1 MASLKSWIKAARLRT
16 LPLAVS
22 GILMGAAL
30 AAMNQGFD
38 QTVTILAIVTA
49 LFIQIFSNFA
59 NDYGDSQ
66 KGTDNQHRVGPKR
79 TVQSGEMRH
88 NDKRVGPRRTVQ
100 GGEITP
106 AQMRGG
112 MIVLALLSLT
122 SGIWLVVEG
131 TKGLSVEVFGVY
143 IALGILAL
151 IAAFKYT
158 AGNNP
163 YGYAG
168 LGDLAVFL
176 FFGLLPVVGTYFLN
190 THQID
195 TLLFLPA
202 VSIGLFSTG
211 VLNLNNM
218 RDVENDRNSGKNTMI
233 VRMGSTNGK
242 IYHTTL
248 IIAGMLASIVFM
260 VLKGQSTVQWLFLL
274 AFPLFIRDLILIN
287 RITVPGQ
294 FDPFLKKLSLTTLL
308 FSVLFGLGILLI

>member
-30 AAMNQGFD
+30 AGLDEGFNLK
-38 QTVTILAIVTA
+38 VTILAVVTA
-49 LFIQIFSNFA
+49 LLIQIFSNFA
-59 NDYGDSQ
+59 NDYGDFQ
-66 KGTDNQHRVGPKR
+66 KGTD
-79 TVQSGEMRH
+79 

-106 AQMRGG
+106 SQMRGG
-112 MIVLALLSLT
+112 MIVLAFLSLA
-122 SGIWLVVEG
+122 SGIWLVAEG
-131 TKGLSVEVFGVY
+131 TKGLSLSVFGIY
-143 IALGILAL
+143 IALGVLAL

-158 AGNNP
+158 AGSNP

-176 FFGLLPVVGTYFLN
+176 FFGLLPVVGAYFLN
-190 THQID
+190 THQVSRLI
-195 TLLFLPA
+195 FLPA
-202 VSIGLFSTG
+202 ISIGLFSTG

-233 VRMGSTNGK
+233 VRMGSAKGK
-242 IYHTTL
+242 RYHTVL
-248 IIAGMLASIVFM
+248 IAGGM
-260 VLKGQSTVQWLFLL
+260 VVMVAFAIIHSKSLSPCIFLVS
-274 AFPLFIRDLILIN
+274 FPLFIRDIIQIN
-287 RITVPGQ
+287 RVPEPQQ

-308 FSVLFGLGILLI
+308 FTVLFGIGVLLI

>member
-1 MASLKSWIKAARLRT
+1 MASLKSWVKAARLRT

-30 AAMNQGFD
+30 AALDESFSLKI
-38 QTVTILAIVTA
+38 TALAVVTA

-59 NDYGDSQ
+59 NDYGDFQ
-66 KGTDNQHRVGPKR
+66 KGTDNDKRVGPKR
-79 TVQSGEMRH
+79 TVQ
-88 NDKRVGPRRTVQ
+88 
-100 GGEITP
+100 GGEISP
-106 AQMRGG
+106 GQMRIG

-122 SGIWLVVEG
+122 SGVWLVVEG
-131 TKGLSVEVFGVY
+131 TKGLSLGFFAIY

-158 AGNNP
+158 AGSNP

-176 FFGLLPVVGTYFLN
+176 FFGLLPVVGAYFLN
-190 THQID
+190 THQMNE
-195 TLLFLPA
+195 LVFLPA
-202 VSIGLFSTG
+202 LSIGFFSTG

-233 VRMGSTNGK
+233 VRMGSATGK
-242 IYHTTL
+242 VYHTLL
-248 IIAGMLASIVFM
+248 ISGGIVAAVVFSF
-260 VLKGQSTVQWLFLL
+260 LNFKSGFQWLFLISI
-274 AFPLFIRDLILIN
+274 PLFLRDLVQIN
-287 RITVPGQ
+287 RVLEPHQ

-308 FSVLFGLGILLI
+308 FTVLFGLGVFLI

>member
-30 AAMNQGFD
+30 AGLDEGFNLK
-38 QTVTILAIVTA
+38 VTILAVVTA

-59 NDYGDSQ
+59 NDYGDFQ
-66 KGTDNQHRVGPKR
+66 KGTD
-79 TVQSGEMRH
+79 

-106 AQMRGG
+106 SQMKVG
-112 MIVLALLSLT
+112 MIFLAMISLA
-122 SGIWLVVEG
+122 SGILLVAEG
-131 TKGLSVEVFGVY
+131 TKGLPMSVFEIY

-158 AGNNP
+158 AGSNP

-176 FFGLLPVVGTYFLN
+176 FFGLLPVVGAYFLN
-190 THQID
+190 THQIS
-195 TLLFLPA
+195 LLIFLPA
-202 VSIGLFSTG
+202 ISIGFFSTG

-218 RDVENDRNSGKNTMI
+218 RDMENDRNSGKNTMV
-233 VRMGSTNGK
+233 VRMGSTSGK
-242 IYHTTL
+242 LYHTLL
-248 IIAGMLASIVFM
+248 IAIGMLSM
-260 VLKGQSTVQWLFLL
+260 VIFTIMHYNSAFQWLFLIS
-274 AFPLFIRDLILIN
+274 FPLFIRDLVQIN
-287 RITVPGQ
+287 RISEPHQ

-308 FSVLFGLGILLI
+308 FALLFGLGVVLGYS

>member
-30 AAMNQGFD
+30 AGMGRGFD

-59 NDYGDSQ
+59 NDYGDFQ
-66 KGTDNQHRVGPKR
+66 KGTD
-79 TVQSGEMRH
+79 

>member
-1 MASLKSWIKAARLRT
+1 MASLKSWVKAARLRT

-30 AAMNQGFD
+30 AALDESFSLKI
-38 QTVTILAIVTA
+38 TALAVVTA

-59 NDYGDSQ
+59 NDYGDFQ
-66 KGTDNQHRVGPKR
+66 KGTDNDKRVGPKR
-79 TVQSGEMRH
+79 TVQ
-88 NDKRVGPRRTVQ
+88 
-100 GGEITP
+100 GGEISP
-106 AQMRGG
+106 GQMRIG

-122 SGIWLVVEG
+122 SGVWLVVEG
-131 TKGLSVEVFGVY
+131 TKGLSLGFFAIY

-158 AGNNP
+158 AGSNP

-176 FFGLLPVVGTYFLN
+176 FFGLLPVVGAYFLN
-190 THQID
+190 THQMNG
-195 TLLFLPA
+195 LVFLPA
-202 VSIGLFSTG
+202 LSIGFFSTG

-233 VRMGSTNGK
+233 VRMGSATGK
-242 IYHTTL
+242 VYHTLL
-248 IIAGMLASIVFM
+248 ISGGIVAAVVFSF
-260 VLKGQSTVQWLFLL
+260 LNFKSGFQWLFLISI
-274 AFPLFIRDLILIN
+274 PLFLRDLVQIN
-287 RITVPGQ
+287 RVLEPHQ

-308 FSVLFGLGILLI
+308 FTVLFGLGVFLI

>member
-30 AAMNQGFD
+30 AGLDNGFNLK
-38 QTVTILAIVTA
+38 VTILAVITA

-59 NDYGDSQ
+59 NDYGDFQ
-66 KGTDNQHRVGPKR
+66 KGTD
-79 TVQSGEMRH
+79 

-106 AQMRGG
+106 TQMRGG
-112 MIVLALLSLT
+112 MIVLALLSLA
-122 SGIWLVVEG
+122 SGIWLVAEG
-131 TKGLSVEVFGVY
+131 TKGLSLSVFGIY
-143 IALGILAL
+143 IGLGVLAL

-158 AGNNP
+158 AGSNP

-176 FFGLLPVVGTYFLN
+176 FFGILPVVGAYFLN
-190 THQID
+190 THQVGRLI
-195 TLLFLPA
+195 FLPA
-202 VSIGLFSTG
+202 ISIGLFSTG

-233 VRMGSTNGK
+233 VRTGGTFGK
-242 IYHTTL
+242 LYHTL
-248 IIAGMLASIVFM
+248 MIAGGMVAMALFAILHSKSLIQWIFIV
-260 VLKGQSTVQWLFLL
+260 S
-274 AFPLFIRDLILIN
+274 FPLFIRDIIQIN
-287 RITVPGQ
+287 KVSEPRQ

-308 FSVLFGLGILLI
+308 FTLLFGIGVLLM

>member
-38 QTVTILAIVTA
+38 YTVTILAIVTA

-59 NDYGDSQ
+59 NDYGDFQ
-66 KGTDNQHRVGPKR
+66 KGTD
-79 TVQSGEMRH
+79 

-112 MIVLALLSLT
+112 MIVLALLSLA

-131 TKGLSVEVFGVY
+131 TKGLPIEIFGVY
-143 IALGILAL
+143 IALGVLAL

-158 AGNNP
+158 AGSNP

-190 THQID
+190 THRID
-195 TLLFLPA
+195 ALLFLPA

-218 RDVENDRNSGKNTMI
+218 RDVENDRHSGKNTMI

-242 IYHTTL
+242 IYHTAL
-248 IIAGMLASIVFM
+248 IIAGMLASVIFM
-260 VLKGQSTVQWLFLL
+260 VLKSQSTVQWLFLL

-287 RITVPGQ
+287 RITEPGQ

-308 FSVLFGLGILLI
+308 FTLLFGLGILLI

>member
-1 MASLKSWIKAARLRT
+1 MASLKSWVKAARLRT

-30 AAMNQGFD
+30 AGLAEGFNLK
-38 QTVTILAIVTA
+38 VTILAVVTA

-59 NDYGDSQ
+59 NDYGDFQ
-66 KGTDNQHRVGPKR
+66 KGTD
-79 TVQSGEMRH
+79 

-112 MIVLALLSLT
+112 MIVLALLSLA
-122 SGIWLVVEG
+122 SGIWLVAEG
-131 TKGLSVEVFGVY
+131 TKGLSLSVFGIY
-143 IALGILAL
+143 IALGVLAL

-158 AGNNP
+158 AGSNP

-176 FFGLLPVVGTYFLN
+176 FFGLLPVVGAYFLN
-190 THQID
+190 THQINC
-195 TLLFLPA
+195 LVFLPA
-202 VSIGLFSTG
+202 ISIGFFSTG

-218 RDVENDRNSGKNTMI
+218 RDVDNDRTSGKNTMI
-233 VRMGSTNGK
+233 VRMGSANGK
-242 IYHTTL
+242 LYHTL
-248 IIAGMLASIVFM
+248 MISGGMIAAIAFSILHF
-260 VLKGQSTVQWLFLL
+260 KSGFQWLFLIS
-274 AFPLFIRDLILIN
+274 FPLFVRDLVQIN
-287 RITVPGQ
+287 RIAEPRK

-308 FSVLFGLGILLI
+308 FTVLFGVGVVIGL